1 MLSQILANHKA
12 SVKKLSEMTM
22 MMMMMMTKMLVMLV
36 MLKMGIMSPPLGSDL
51 AQGSDTEKVF
61 TKWMN
66 QW

>member
-1 MLSQILANHKA
+1 
-12 SVKKLSEMTM
+12 M
-22 MMMMMMTKMLVMLV
+22 MMMMIMTKMLATLV